1 MSIDNIQLP
10 VSLYQSLF
18 KKNLVDLQEKFQ
30 PDKCPKK
37 ETVIDFLG
45 GNEKNI
51 AFIVN
56 NQQHTFLND
65 NELKFLSGLINACNI
80 TMGDIA
86 IVNLS
91 RHKEFNYNNLF
102 SPLGSLKV
110 LCFGVSPRD
119 IDLPFAIPNF
129 QVQVFQDIQYIFCP
143 GLEELQDDVDSKKQL
158 WTSLQKIFKI
168 SR

>member
-10 VSLYQSLF
+10 ISLYQSLF
-18 KKNLVDLQEKFQ
+18 KKTLVDLQTKFSG
-30 PDKCPKK
+30 DKNHKK
-37 ETVIDFLG
+37 EAGIDFLG

-51 AFIVN
+51 AFVVKN
-56 NQQHTFLND
+56 EQHKFLND
-65 NELKFLSGLINACNI
+65 NELKFLSGLIDACNI

-86 IVNLS
+86 IVNFACHKDVTYKDLLS
-91 RHKEFNYNNLF
+91 CLASQR
-102 SPLGSLKV
+102 V
-110 LCFGVSPRD
+110 LCFGVSAAD

-129 QVQVFQDIQYIFCP
+129 QIQVFEETQYIFCP
-143 GLEELQDDVDSKKQL
+143 GLEQLQEDLDSKKQL